1 MGVIKNLPNWA
12 FRLTRLIIKSI
23 VILASALILESF
35 VKADVLPKRSEE
47 FPGLVQQLKAHI
59 ERVDQQAEK
68 LKAPDFPDNKDWFNS
83 APLSLNKQLS
93 GKIVVLDF
101 WTYCCINC
109 IHILPDL
116 VELEKRYAGYPVAFV
131 GVHSA
136 KFDNEKVSANIREA
150 VLRYEID
157 HPVVNDD
164 EMQMWRKIGVR
175 SWPSLAVIGPKGNLM
190 LLASGEGNKQLIDA
204 CITAALEFYP
214 NNLFRHD
221 PIPLSP
227 EKEKITVNSSLRYP
241 GKLAIDTK
249 AKRLYISDSNNHRII
264 VTDLDGKFL
273 EVIGTGRIGLN
284 DGPYNKAQFFRLQGL
299 ALHKEKLYVAD
310 AENHAL
316 RVVDLKSKIV
326 TTLIGNGNQGRD
338 YKGGRGGKE
347 QLIST
352 PWDVYVESEKVFIA
366 MAGTHQIWTYDLKK
380 KTAQN
385 FSGNG
390 SEQNLN
396 HPDPLQ
402 AAWAQPSGLT
412 IGMNEL
418 FIADSESST
427 VRSINLNSGSTRTIA
442 GGEDAKPRNLFAFGD
457 IDGIG
462 ESAKMQHVLGVQWW
476 EEEEKIIVADTYNH
490 RLKLLDP
497 KTGEVKQWV
506 GSGKSGL
513 KDGKGLDSQLSE
525 PSGFA
530 LNSKANKLYVADTNN
545 HVIRTIDLTS
555 KEIKTLNLSGVPTP
569 MEPIAPR
576 SLRLAE
582 LPGTP
587 SIRTSPLN
595 LTKDTQG
602 ELILNLKLPKGHHLT
617 EAAGSRWQV
626 IADKDIPINIDED
639 IAAGPLKENTTINIP
654 INLKEDARD
663 GIVRVEAIAYFCK
676 DEGECQISGVMFEIP
691 VMLGQ
696 SPNNKIELNH
706 TFKSQV
712 AKFGL
717 PFEHDKN

>member
-1 MGVIKNLPNWA
+1 MIKNLPNCA
-12 FRLTRLIIKSI
+12 FRLTRLDIKSI
-23 VILASALILESF
+23 VILASAVILESI

-68 LKAPDFPDNKDWFNS
+68 LKAPDFPDGKDWFNS

-249 AKRLYISDSNNHRII
+249 EKRLYISDSNNHRII
-264 VTDLDGKFL
+264 VTDLVGKFV

-326 TTLIGNGNQGRD
+326 TTLIGNGTQGRD
-338 YKGGRGGKE
+338 YKGGRGGKK

-462 ESAKMQHVLGVQWW
+462 ERAKMQHVLGVQWW

-497 KTGEVKQWV
+497 KTGEVNKWI

-513 KDGKGLDSQLSE
+513 KDGKGLDSKLSE

-530 LNSKANKLYVADTNN
+530 LDSKANKLYVADTNN
-545 HVIRTIDLTS
+545 HVIRMIDLIS

-595 LTKDTQG
+595 LTKDSQG

-639 IAAGPLKENTTINIP
+639 IAAGPLKKNTTINIP

-717 PFEHDKN
+717 PFEYDKN

>member
-1 MGVIKNLPNWA
+1 MIKNLNNCAYWSIHQ
-12 FRLTRLIIKSI
+12 FTKSI
-23 VILASALILESF
+23 IFLVFTGILASNAE
-35 VKADVLPKRSEE
+35 ANTLPDRSNE
-47 FPGLVQQLKAHI
+47 FPGLVKQLKSHI
-59 ERVDQQAEK
+59 ERVDKQAEK
-68 LKAPDFPDNKDWFNS
+68 LKAPNFPDGKDWFNS
-83 APLSLNKQLS
+83 PPLSLNKQLS

-164 EMQMWRKIGVR
+164 EMHMWRRIGVR

-190 LLASGEGNKQLIDA
+190 LLVSGEGNKEVIDA

-214 NNLFRHD
+214 KNLFRHD

-227 EKEKITVNSSLRYP
+227 EKEKVTIDSPLRYP

-249 AKRLYISDSNNHRII
+249 AKRLYISDSNNHRIVI
-264 VTDLDGKFL
+264 TNLDGKFL
-273 EVIGTGRIGLN
+273 ESIGTGRIGLV

-299 ALHKEKLYVAD
+299 ALNKEKLYVAD

-316 RVVDLKSKIV
+316 RVVDLKSKTV
-326 TTLIGNGNQGRD
+326 TTLLGNGTQGRD
-338 YKGGRGGKE
+338 YKGGFGGQK

-366 MAGTHQIWTYDLKK
+366 MAGTHQIWTYDLNEKIAK
-380 KTAQN
+380 N

-396 HPDPLQ
+396 NPDPLQ

-442 GGEDAKPRNLFAFGD
+442 GGENAKPRNLFAFGD
-457 IDGIG
+457 IDGTG
-462 ESAKMQHVLGVQWW
+462 EKAKLQHVLGVQWW
-476 EEEEKIIVADTYNH
+476 EEEKKIIVADTYNH
-490 RLKLLDP
+490 RIKLLDP
-497 KTGEVKQWV
+497 KTGEIKRWV

-513 KDGKGLDSQLSE
+513 KDGKGIDSRLSE

-530 LNSKANKLYVADTNN
+530 LDSKANKLYVADTNN
-545 HVIRTIDLTS
+545 HVIRVINLTS
-555 KEIKTLNLSGVPTP
+555 QEIRTIYLSGVPAP
-569 MEPIAPR
+569 IKPIAPR

-587 SIRTSPLN
+587 VIRTTPLS
-595 LTKDTQG
+595 LTQEKKG
-602 ELILNLKLPKGHHLT
+602 ELILNLKLPAEHHLT

-626 IADKDIPINIDED
+626 IADKNIPIKLDENR
-639 IAAGPLKENTTINIP
+639 AAGTLKENTKINIP
-654 INLKEDARD
+654 IKLKENAKD

-676 DEGECQISGVMFEIP
+676 DEGECQVSGVLFEIP
-691 VMLGQ
+691 VSLSQ
-696 SPNNKIELNH
+696 STNKTIELNH
-706 TFKSQV
+706 TFNSQV
-712 AKFGL
+712 SKFGL
-717 PFEHDKN
+717 PFEQNKN

>member
-1 MGVIKNLPNWA
+1 MIKNLNNCAYWA
-12 FRLTRLIIKSI
+12 IHQFTTSIIFLVFSG
-23 VILASALILESF
+23 ILASNAEANTLT
-35 VKADVLPKRSEE
+35 DRSKE
-47 FPGLVQQLKAHI
+47 FPELVKQLKSHI
-59 ERVDQQAEK
+59 ERIDQQAEK
-68 LKAPDFPDNKDWFNS
+68 LKAPNFPDGKDWFNS
-83 APLSLNKQLS
+83 PPLSLNKQLS

-164 EMQMWRKIGVR
+164 EMHMWRRIGVR

-190 LLASGEGNKQLIDA
+190 LLVSGEGNKEVIDA
-204 CITAALEFYP
+204 CISAALEFYP
-214 NNLFRHD
+214 KNLFRHD

-227 EKEKITVNSSLRYP
+227 EKEKVTIDSPLRYP

-249 AKRLYISDSNNHRII
+249 AKRLYISDSNNHRIV
-264 VTDLDGKFL
+264 VTNLDGKFL
-273 EVIGTGRIGLN
+273 ESIGTGRIGLV

-299 ALHKEKLYVAD
+299 ALNKEKLYVAD

-316 RVVDLKSKIV
+316 RVVDLKSKTV
-326 TTLIGNGNQGRD
+326 TTLLGNGTQGRD
-338 YKGGRGGKE
+338 YKGGLGGQK

-366 MAGTHQIWTYDLKK
+366 MAGTHQIWTYDLNEKIAK
-380 KTAQN
+380 N

-396 HPDPLQ
+396 NPDPLQ

-442 GGEDAKPRNLFAFGD
+442 GGENAKPRNLFAFGD
-457 IDGIG
+457 TDGTG
-462 ESAKMQHVLGVQWW
+462 EKAKLQHVLGVQWW

-490 RLKLLDP
+490 RIKLLDP
-497 KTGEVKQWV
+497 KTGEIKRWV
-506 GSGKSGL
+506 GSGKPGL
-513 KDGKGLDSQLSE
+513 KDGKGIDSRLSE

-530 LNSKANKLYVADTNN
+530 LDSKANKLYVADTNN
-545 HVIRTIDLTS
+545 HVIRIINLTS
-555 KEIKTLNLSGVPTP
+555 QEIRTLYLSGVPSP
-569 MEPIAPR
+569 IKPIAPR

-587 SIRTSPLN
+587 VIRTTPLS
-595 LTKDTQG
+595 LTQEKKG
-602 ELILNLKLPKGHHLT
+602 ELILNLKLPAEHHLT

-626 IADKDIPINIDED
+626 IADKNIPIKLDENR
-639 IAAGPLKENTTINIP
+639 AAGTLKENTKINIP
-654 INLKEDARD
+654 IKLKENAKD

-676 DEGECQISGVMFEIP
+676 DEGECQVSGVLFEIP
-691 VMLGQ
+691 VSLSQ
-696 SPNNKIELNH
+696 STNKTIELNH
-706 TFKSQV
+706 TFNSQV
-712 AKFGL
+712 SKFGL
-717 PFEHDKN
+717 PFEQNKN